1 MFASLN
7 CMHSCW
13 KNYPII
19 WWDSFTN
26 KYGNKSIILEAVTN
40 QRSWIWH
47 EYFKL
52 PRCNNDLNV
61 LDRSLL
67 IWDLLE
73 GVGVDLNFKV
83 DSNVHPH
90 YYLLAIVNGI
100 YPWWS
105 CFVSTIHEPQ
115 RKKHQHNLSE
125 FQETNHKN
133 VKYCLSVL

>member
-1 MFASLN
+1 MKVNIERGWPNMFASLN
-7 CMHSCW
+7 RMHSCW
-13 KNYPII
+13 KNCPII
-19 WWDSFTN
+19 WCDSFTN
-26 KYGNKSIILEAVTN
+26 KYGNKSIILEAVIN

-90 YYLLAIVNGI
+90 YYLLVI

-105 CFVSTIHEPQ
+105 CLYQPFM
-115 RKKHQHNLSE
+115 
-125 FQETNHKN
+125 NHKEKN
-133 VKYCLSVL
+133 TNIIYPSSKKQITKM